1 MTNIEPILEH
11 VSPFLM
17 VLFRLSGLLLFA
29 PALSSPLIPARVR
42 ALFVGMFAL
51 ALYPTIPVSQQV
63 PINLDWMSLGI
74 AILGE
79 TLIGLVIG
87 LLAALPMYAVQ
98 LGGLVMGQQ
107 MGLGLAN
114 VYNPA
119 LDIEGDVVGQFLLY
133 LALAIFLQIGGLDA
147 AFLAVAK
154 TFANVPIGA
163 ILLAPPPPI
172 PALDSVPLGTTVD
185 ALSPASDSSHS
196 AFSAISFSAL
206 DLLSGVIASGFELA
220 LRISA
225 PVLCIILLETIATAF
240 IMKTMPQLN
249 IMSIGF
255 ATKVVL
261 ALLGLVLAFR
271 AVAHVTHDDVEL
283 SMSRMVEWAES
294 LRVEY

>member
-1 MTNIEPILEH
+1 MTNLEPILSH
-11 VSPFLM
+11 VTPFLM

-42 ALFVGMFAL
+42 ALLVGMFAL

-63 PINLDWMSLGI
+63 PIDLDWMSLGI
-74 AILGE
+74 AVVGE

-163 ILLAPPPPI
+163 ILLAPLPV
-172 PALDSVPLGTTVD
+172 VPDPSLLGTTADIAAAGQV
-185 ALSPASDSSHS
+185 AAPS
-196 AFSAISFSAL
+196 AFSSISFSAL

-271 AVAHVTHDDVEL
+271 AIAHVTHDDVEQ

-294 LRVEY
+294 LRVEH

>member
-1 MTNIEPILEH
+1 MTNLEPILSH
-11 VSPFLM
+11 VTPFLM

-42 ALFVGMFAL
+42 ALLVGMFAL
-51 ALYPTIPVSQQV
+51 ALYPTIPASQQV
-63 PINLDWMSLGI
+63 PIDLDWMSLGI
-74 AILGE
+74 AVVGE

-163 ILLAPPPPI
+163 ILLAPPPV
-172 PALDSVPLGTTVD
+172 VPDPSLLGTTADIAATGQV
-185 ALSPASDSSHS
+185 AAPS
-196 AFSAISFSAL
+196 AFSSISFSAL

-271 AVAHVTHDDVEL
+271 AIAHVTHDDVEQ

-294 LRVEY
+294 LRVEH